1 MHKGKRYNEL
11 VFGVLNTLT
20 PQGFFLSPEILDEAF
35 SHLSGISG
43 IRIISKLRLSFNPSK
58 NPTSNFYLGGSNL
71 SAFYKSYYYYH
82 PASFAELPSSSTGR
96 ISYLAST
103 G

>member
-20 PQGFFLSPEILDEAF
+20 SQGFFLSPEILDEAF

-43 IRIISKLRLSFNPSK
+43 IRAISKLRLSFNPNK
-58 NPTSNFYLGGSNL
+58 NPTSNFYLGVSNL

-82 PASFAELPSSSTGR
+82 PVAFAELPSASTGR
-96 ISYLAST
+96 ISS
-103 G
+103 

>member
-11 VFGVLNTLT
+11 LLGVLNTLT
-20 PQGFFLSPEILDEAF
+20 QEFSLSPEILDEPF

-43 IRIISKLRLSFNPSK
+43 IRKISKLRLSFTPSK
-58 NPTSNFYLGGSNL
+58 NPTSNSYLGGSTL
-71 SAFYKSYYYYH
+71 SAFYRSYYYYR
-82 PASFAELPSSSTGR
+82 PAPSAALPSVLTSRTSSW
-96 ISYLAST
+96 AST